1 MVGLAIARELGLA
14 GRQVLVLDSGP
25 AIGTQTSSRNSEVI
39 HSGGMHYG
47 QNYNRGIVKQSHVL
61 PSGIS
66 KDSWWGQVSR

>member
-25 AIGTQTSSRNSEVI
+25 AIGTQTSNRNSEVI

-47 QNYNRGIVKQSHVL
+47 QSYHRGIVS
-61 PSGIS
+61 SCMS
-66 KDSWWGQVSR
+66 CQVEFQRTLGGDR